1 MALPD
6 PRLPP
11 PGTYPPTAILLTT
24 PSGHLTHYL
33 SLLRPTSTRLSTL
46 LARSRLALTST
57 LSSHP
62 PNSHPED
69 LIERALH
76 KSALQ
81 HLSDGPRGGI
91 WMLEK
96 GSDEVVVCL
105 VEEMEAVRRRREG
118 GGGEGWSVLGIGVKG
133 CEGRVYLLH
142 PCERPGV
149 GGWLRKEE
157 AAVGVR
163 GGVGANGG
171 GRRVGEVGR
180 EILGE
185 VVAGARA
192 GARMGAKELWRRV
205 RK

>member
-33 SLLRPTSTRLSTL
+33 SLLRPTSTRLSAL
-46 LARSRLALTST
+46 LARSGLALTST

-76 KSALQ
+76 KFALQ

-96 GSDEVVVCL
+96 GNDEVVVCL

-118 GGGEGWSVLGIGVKG
+118 AEGDGWSVLGIGVKG
-133 CEGRVYLLH
+133 CEG
-142 PCERPGV
+142 GV
-149 GGWLRKEE
+149 
-157 AAVGVR
+157 
-163 GGVGANGG
+163 
-171 GRRVGEVGR
+171 
-180 EILGE
+180 
-185 VVAGARA
+185 
-192 GARMGAKELWRRV
+192 
-205 RK
+205 